1 MVSDAVQRAEEAVQ
15 TSRESLKTAVEG
27 HKIVSQSLS
36 ELMDQAVDLGLKSKA
51 RTHTSIRF
59 KGGLASWCYMCRVG
73 LCCRLQ
79 RLRRQ

>member
-1 MVSDAVQRAEEAVQ
+1 MVWIYTSAHFSITNAVVSGAVQRAEEAVQ

-51 RTHTSIRF
+51 RTHTSMRF
-59 KGGLASWCYMCRVG
+59 KIGLAS
-73 LCCRLQ
+73 
-79 RLRRQ
+79 